1 MSIGVAHSFAG
12 VGIDETPR
20 DGETAE
26 QLVRRL
32 ATAKARAALATRR
45 DERII
50 LAADTVVARRGEL
63 FGKPASE
70 VEALHML
77 SRLCGCEH
85 TVRTAVTMLAEGRE
99 LSVMSTTEVRFRD
112 IEPDE
117 ARAYWRTGEPR
128 GKAGAYAIQGRGG
141 IFVAAISGSYSG
153 VMGLPV
159 FETAQLLQQVGID
172 VLAPGLTAVSAGREA
187 GT

>member
-1 MSIGVAHSFAG
+1 MSIGVAYSFAG

-50 LAADTVVARRGEL
+50 LAADTVVARGGEL

-77 SRLCGCEH
+77 SRLSGCEH

-99 LSVMSTTEVRFRD
+99 LSVMSTTELRFRD
-112 IEPDE
+112 LEPDE

-128 GKAGAYAIQGRGG
+128 GKAGAYAIQARGG

-172 VLAPGLTAVSAGREA
+172 VLAPGLTAVPAGREP